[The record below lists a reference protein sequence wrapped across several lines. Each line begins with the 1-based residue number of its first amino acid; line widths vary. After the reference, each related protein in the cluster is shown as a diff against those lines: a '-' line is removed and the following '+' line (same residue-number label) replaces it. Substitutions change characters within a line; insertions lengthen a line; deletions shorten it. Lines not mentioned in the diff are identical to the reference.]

1 MIRKVR
7 ELPLLRFDFEKVS
20 SANSTRNSG
29 GCLVASS
36 VYEFAYAIAST
47 FFRHS
52 FEKSDGEEWRSYSS
66 GSTALSLD
74 KVLLRAACSNIAS
87 RSGGNCKTARSKF
100 ARECFS
106 LAEKVRQGNNPMI
119 SRIDSF
125 FHRDEVSRGGTMM
138 NNITTES
145 KRAEGYKPLYTGEDT
160 TY

>member
-52 FEKSDGEEWRSYSS
+52 FEK
-66 GSTALSLD
+66 
-74 KVLLRAACSNIAS
+74 
-87 RSGGNCKTARSKF
+87 
-100 ARECFS
+100 
-106 LAEKVRQGNNPMI
+106 VR
-119 SRIDSF
+119 
-125 FHRDEVSRGGTMM
+125 RGGMAFVQFWVDSI
-138 NNITTES
+138 ITRQSFAKGRVLQYSQLIRGQLQNSAIQICARVFLLSRES
-145 KRAEGYKPLYTGEDT
+145 STR
-160 TY
+160 